1 MSELQTLPSQLLASL
16 IEQVEQSSPV
26 LILDAGFGVSDTLT
40 FFNEFRC
47 QLFFSAFYE
56 LLPLSDDMAADAD
69 EEEVWFKFFQQKM
82 NYPVGTRFD
91 LCLFWDLFSY
101 LNDAA
106 LRAFNRALA
115 PYIDQRTAGHGFAM
129 LNTAPHMPAREYGVL
144 NRNQLTIR
152 PLNAP
157 RSAPF
162 PRSRSKVGEQL
173 TGFIVGRSVLHQ
185 GGLMELTLKGKP
197 SS

>member
-16 IEQVEQSSPV
+16 IEQVEQSNPV

-56 LLPLSDDMAADAD
+56 LLPLDGMGENADD
-69 EEEVWFKFFQQKM
+69 EEVWFKLFQQSM
-82 NYPVGTRFD
+82 NFPAGTRFD

-106 LRAFNRALA
+106 LRAFNRALT
-115 PYIDQRTAGHGFAM
+115 PFIDQRTAAHGFAM
-129 LNTAPHMPAREYGVL
+129 LNTAHQMPAREYGIL

-152 PLNAP
+152 PLNSP
-157 RSAPF
+157 RPIPF
-162 PRSRSKVGEQL
+162 PRSRSKVAEQL
-173 TGFIVGRSVLHQ
+173 AGFTVGRSVLHQ
-185 GGLMELTLKGKP
+185 SGLMELMLNGKAP
-197 SS
+197 S